1 MTQTDRLRK
10 WDELIRQKRYPGIQ
24 NYNELVQSG
33 SPIAERTLEKDI
45 NKLKALVR
53 NKYPDEKQP
62 VRFSRQKGGYYYAGE
77 YAAFNDFDRKDMRT
91 LVDICR
97 SLQGYEHL
105 FSGNEGQNILY
116 KLKALA
122 KEKNLENDTNSIHWR
137 PVVLNKEGRMEG
149 QEHFD
154 DLVTCIEQLQS
165 IDLHYLPFERK
176 SYTSYRVLP
185 VLLKE
190 WQNCWSMLA
199 YPLKDWDGKSKIHLR
214 VNGLKVFGLNRVVR
228 VLQQGQHFR
237 DQIANLNNFN
247 PHKYFEHAFGIF
259 RTNLDAPPT
268 VYQLKLE
275 TSDLWMYGYLKK
287 TPIHPTFN
295 IVEDEPSRNYMRFTV
310 DLEWS
315 PELTGFL
322 LQFSPRL
329 KLLGNKEV
337 LSKFKSCISSI
348 SNLYDL

>member
-1 MTQTDRLRK
+1 MTQNERLRK
-10 WDELIRQKRYPGIQ
+10 WDELIRQKRHPGIQ
-24 NYNELVQSG
+24 NFNELAHSDEAV
-33 SPIAERTLEKDI
+33 AERTLEKDI
-45 NKLKALVR
+45 QKLKALVKA
-53 NKYPDEKQP
+53 KYPGEIQP

-91 LVDICR
+91 LVDICK

-122 KEKNLENDTNSIHWR
+122 KEKNLEQDGEFIHWR

-154 DLVTCIEQLQS
+154 EIVGCIEQLHA
-165 IDLHYLPFERK
+165 IDIHYLPFERK
-176 SYTSYRVLP
+176 AFTSYQVLP

-190 WQNCWSMLA
+190 WQNCWYLLA
-199 YPLKDWDGKSKIHLR
+199 YPLKDWDGKSKIQLR
-214 VNGLKVFGLNRVVR
+214 VNDLKVFGLNRIIR
-228 VLQQGQHFR
+228 VLPQGQQLR
-237 DQIANLNNFN
+237 NRIANLDNFN

-295 IVEDEPSRNYMRFTV
+295 IVEDDPERNYIRFTV

-329 KLLGNKEV
+329 KLIGNKEV
-337 LSKFKSCISSI
+337 LSKFKDCISSI
-348 SNLYDL
+348 ADQYAL